1 MLFRSRHLGHDELA
15 ARIAPFLAEHALVCD
30 PPTKDEAQVL
40 AEAVPLVAERLET
53 LGQSVELLRF
63 FFDQNVSWDEQDQEK
78 VLGPDSPTVLS
89 SAIQALEAETEWQAA
104 AIEQALRESL
114 VNELGLKPKVA
125 FGPVRLAI
133 TGRRISP
140 PLFESMEILGRDVSM
155 ARMMSLRDHVTR

>member
-1 MLFRSRHLGHDELA
+1 MLFRS
-15 ARIAPFLAEHALVCD
+15 VV

-155 ARMMSLRDHVTR
+155 ARMMEIGRAHV